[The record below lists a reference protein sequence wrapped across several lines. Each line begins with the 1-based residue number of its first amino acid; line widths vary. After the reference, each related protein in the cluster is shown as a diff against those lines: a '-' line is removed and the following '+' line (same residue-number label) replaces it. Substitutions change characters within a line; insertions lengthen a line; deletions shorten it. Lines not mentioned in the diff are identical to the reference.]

1 MPANVFKAYPGV
13 RISGV
18 RTLVWETPYFSYAVR
33 ELPRGCQLCVR
44 GEKLVLFTTGACP
57 RDCFYCPL
65 SPWRREDVVY
75 ANERPV
81 KSVDDIIEEAV
92 IQEAKGAGVTGGD
105 PMARLNRTVEYIK
118 ALKEAFGEDFHV
130 HLYTTGALATKKNL
144 EKLYDAGLDEIRFHP
159 DLFNPG
165 PKLFEIEIENI
176 KNAFDFDWDVGGEIP
191 SVPGQFER
199 MKWYAEFLDKLGAK
213 FLNVNELEFSET
225 NLRNLLDR
233 GYRPISDESSAI
245 KGSLELGLKLLEWG
259 EENTSLSYHLCT
271 AKLKDAV
278 QLRNRLKR
286 MAKNVAR
293 PYMEVT
299 EDGTLRF
306 GIAEYE
312 DLDELYDLLVNEAEV
327 PAEWLHINREKGRI
341 EMPEDVAVELAEAV
355 EGDVR
360 FFIVEEYP
368 TFDRIEVERIPLP

>member
-1 MPANVFKAYPGV
+1 M
-13 RISGV
+13 
-18 RTLVWETPYFSYAVR
+18 VWETPYFSYAVR
-33 ELPRGCQLCVR
+33 ELPKGCQLCVR
-44 GEKLVLFTTGACP
+44 GEKLVLFTTGKCP
-57 RDCFYCPL
+57 RGCFYCPL
-65 SPWRREDVVY
+65 SQWRREDVVY

-81 KSVDDIIEEAV
+81 KTLDDIIEEAI
-92 IQEAKGAGVTGGD
+92 IQGARGAGVTGGD
-105 PMARLNRTVEYIK
+105 PMARLDRTVQYIRG
-118 ALKEAFGEDFHV
+118 LKEAFGGDFHV

-159 DLFNPG
+159 DLFNPNS
-165 PKLFEIEIENI
+165 KLFKVEIENI

-191 SVPGQFER
+191 AVPGQFER
-199 MKWYAEFLDKLGAK
+199 MKWYAEFLDSLDAK

-225 NLRNLLDR
+225 NLRNLLER
-233 GYRPISDESSAI
+233 NYRPISNESSAI

-278 QLRNRLKR
+278 QLRNRLRR
-286 MAKNVAR
+286 MARNVAR
-293 PYMEVT
+293 PYMEIT

-306 GIAEYE
+306 GIAEYD
-312 DLDELYDLLVNEAEV
+312 DLDELYEFLVGEAKV
-327 PAEWLHINREKGRI
+327 PEGWLHINREKGRI
-341 EMPEDVAVELAEAV
+341 EMPEEVALELAEAV

>member
-1 MPANVFKAYPGV
+1 M
-13 RISGV
+13 
-18 RTLVWETPYFSYAVR
+18 VWETPYFSYAVR
-33 ELPRGCQLCVR
+33 ELPKGCQLCVK
-44 GEKLVLFTTGACP
+44 GEKLVLFTTGKCP

-81 KSVDDIIEEAV
+81 KSVDDIIEEAT
-92 IQEAKGAGVTGGD
+92 IQEARGAGVTGGD
-105 PMARLNRTVEYIK
+105 PMARLDRTVEYIK
-118 ALKEAFGEDFHV
+118 ALKETFGEDFHV

-159 DLFNPG
+159 DLFNPNSR
-165 PKLFEIEIENI
+165 LFKVEINNI
-176 KNAFDFDWDVGGEIP
+176 RNAFDFDWDVGGEIP

-199 MKWYAEFLDKLGAK
+199 MKWYAEFLDNLGAK

-278 QLRNRLKR
+278 QLRNRLR
-286 MAKNVAR
+286 RTAKNVAK
-293 PYMEVT
+293 PYMEIT

-306 GIAEYE
+306 GIAEYS
-312 DLDELYDLLVNEAEV
+312 DLDELYELLVNDAEV
-327 PAEWLHINREKGRI
+327 PPEWLYINREKGRI
-341 EMPEDVAVELAEAV
+341 EMPEEVALELAEAI

-368 TFDRIEVERIPLP
+368 TWDRIEIERMPLP

>member
-1 MPANVFKAYPGV
+1 MV
-13 RISGV
+13 RG
-18 RTLVWETPYFSYAVR
+18 TPYFSYVVR
-33 ELPRGCQLCVR
+33 ELPTGCQLCVR

-81 KSVDDIIEEAV
+81 KSVDNIIGEAM

-105 PMARLNRTVEYIK
+105 PLVRLDRTVEYIRS
-118 ALKEAFGEDFHV
+118 LKEAFGEDFHV

-144 EKLYDAGLDEIRFHP
+144 EMLYDTGLDEIRFHP
-159 DLFNPG
+159 DLFNPNS
-165 PKLFEIEIENI
+165 KLFKVEIENI
-176 KNAFDFDWDVGGEIP
+176 HNAFDFDWDVGGEIP
-191 SVPGQFER
+191 SIPGQFER
-199 MKWYAEFLDKLGAK
+199 MKWYAEFLDSLGAK

-225 NLRNLLDR
+225 NLRAILDR
-233 GYRPISDESSAI
+233 GYRPISNESPAI
-245 KGSLELGLKLLEWG
+245 KGSLGLGLKLLEWG

-278 QLRNRLKR
+278 QLRNRLR
-286 MAKNVAR
+286 MMAKNVAK
-293 PYMEVT
+293 PYMEIT
-299 EDGTLRF
+299 KDGTLRF
-306 GIAEYE
+306 GIAEYG
-312 DLDELYDLLVNEAEV
+312 DLDELYALLVSEAEV
-327 PAEWLHINREKGRI
+327 PAEWLYINREKGRI
-341 EMPEDVAVELAEAV
+341 EMPEEVALELAEAI

-368 TFDRIEVERIPLP
+368 TFDRLEVERVPLP

>member
-1 MPANVFKAYPGV
+1 MPQAWV
-13 RISGV
+13 SEV

-33 ELPRGCQLCVR
+33 ELPKGCQLCVR
-44 GEKLVLFTTGACP
+44 GEKLVLFTTGVCP
-57 RDCFYCPL
+57 RNCFYCPL

-81 KSVDDIIEEAV
+81 KSTEDVVEEALL
-92 IQEAKGAGVTGGD
+92 QEAKGAGVTGGD
-105 PMARLNRTVEYIK
+105 PLARLERTVEYIK
-118 ALKEAFGEDFHV
+118 LLKERFGEEFHV

-159 DLFNPG
+159 DLFNPNS
-165 PKLFEIEIENI
+165 KLFNVEIENI

-191 SVPGQFER
+191 SIPGQFER

-213 FLNVNELEFSET
+213 FLNVNELEYSEMT
-225 NLRNLLDR
+225 LKTLLDM
-233 GYRPISDESSAI
+233 GYQPVSDESAAI
-245 KGSLELGLKLLEWG
+245 KGSLEVGLKLLEWG

-286 MAKNVAR
+286 MARKVAK

-299 EDGTLRF
+299 EEGTLRF
-306 GIAEYE
+306 GIAEYD
-312 DLDELYDLLVNEAEV
+312 DLDELYSFLVEEAEV
-327 PAEWLHINREKGRI
+327 PPEWLYINREKGRI
-341 EMPEDVAVELAEAV
+341 EMPEEVAIELAEAV
-355 EGDVR
+355 EGDVK

-368 TFDRIEVERIPLP
+368 TWDHLEVERVPLP

>member
-1 MPANVFKAYPGV
+1 MV
-13 RISGV
+13 R
-18 RTLVWETPYFSYAVR
+18 ETPYFSYAVG

-65 SPWRREDVVY
+65 SETRRGDVVY

-81 KSVDDIIEEAV
+81 RSLDDVSEEALLM
-92 IQEAKGAGVTGGD
+92 EAKGAGVTGGD
-105 PMARLNRTVEYIK
+105 PLARLDRTVEYIRS
-118 ALKEAFGEDFHV
+118 LKEAFGEDFHV

-159 DLFNPG
+159 DLFNPNS
-165 PKLFEIEIENI
+165 KLFKVEIENI

-199 MKWYAEFLDKLGAK
+199 MRWYAEFLDNLGAK

-225 NLRNLLDR
+225 NLRAILDR
-233 GYRPISDESSAI
+233 GYRPISDESAAI

-271 AKLKDAV
+271 ARLKDAV
-278 QLRNRLKR
+278 QLKNRLRR
-286 MAKNVAR
+286 MAKNVAK
-293 PYMEVT
+293 PYMEIT

-312 DLDELYDLLVNEAEV
+312 DLDELYTLLVEEAEV
-327 PAEWLHINREKGRI
+327 PEEWLYVNRAKGRI
-341 EMPEDVAVELAEAV
+341 EMPEEVAVELAEAI

-368 TFDRIEVERIPLP
+368 TFDRLEVERIPLP

>member
-1 MPANVFKAYPGV
+1 M
-13 RISGV
+13 
-18 RTLVWETPYFSYAVR
+18 WETPYFSYAVR
-33 ELPRGCQLCVR
+33 ELPKGCQMCVR

-81 KSVDDIIEEAV
+81 KRVDDIIEEAK
-92 IQEAKGAGVTGGD
+92 IQEARGAGVTGGD
-105 PMARLNRTVEYIK
+105 PMVRLDRTAEYIR
-118 ALKEAFGEDFHV
+118 ALKETFGEGFHV

-159 DLFNPG
+159 DLFNPNSR
-165 PKLFEIEIENI
+165 LFRVEIENI
-176 KNAFDFDWDVGGEIP
+176 KNAFDFDWGVGGEVP
-191 SVPGQFER
+191 AVPGQGER
-199 MKWYAEFLDKLGAK
+199 IKWFAEFLDGLGAK
-213 FLNVNELEFSET
+213 FFNINELEFSET

-233 GYRPISDESSAI
+233 GYLPISDESSAI
-245 KGSLELGLKLLEWG
+245 KGSLELGLEILRWG
-259 EENTSLSYHLCT
+259 EENTSLNYHLCT

-278 QLRNRLKR
+278 QLKNRLKK
-286 MAKNVAR
+286 MARNVAK
-293 PYMEVT
+293 PYMEIT

-312 DLDELYDLLVNEAEV
+312 DLDELYTLLVEEAEV
-327 PAEWLHINREKGRI
+327 PEEWLYVNRERGRI
-341 EMPEDVAVELAEAV
+341 EMPEEVALELAEAI
-355 EGDVR
+355 EGDIR

-368 TFDRIEVERIPLP
+368 TWDRIEVERVPLP

>member
-1 MPANVFKAYPGV
+1 MV
-13 RISGV
+13 R
-18 RTLVWETPYFSYAVR
+18 ETPYFSYAVG

-65 SPWRREDVVY
+65 SEKRKGDVVY

-81 KSVDDIIEEAV
+81 KTVDEAIEEAK

-105 PMARLNRTVEYIK
+105 PLARLDRTAEYIR
-118 ALKEAFGEDFHV
+118 ALKEAFGEGFHV
-130 HLYTTGALATKKNL
+130 HLYTTGALATKKAL
-144 EKLYDAGLDEIRFHP
+144 ERLYDAGLDEIRFHP
-159 DLFNPG
+159 DLFNPNSR
-165 PKLFEIEIENI
+165 LFEVEIRNI
-176 KNAFDFDWDVGGEIP
+176 RNAFDFDWDVGGEIP
-191 SVPGQFER
+191 SIPGQFER

-225 NLRNLLDR
+225 NLRALIDR
-233 GYRPISDESSAI
+233 GYKPISNESAAI
-245 KGSLELGLKLLEWG
+245 TGSLELGLKLLEWG
-259 EENTSLSYHLCT
+259 GENTSLSYHLCT

-278 QLRNRLKR
+278 QLRNRLRR

-299 EDGTLRF
+299 EEGTLRF
-306 GIAEYE
+306 GIAEYD
-312 DLDELYDLLVNEAEV
+312 DLDELYTLLVEGAEV
-327 PAEWLHINREKGRI
+327 PEEWLYVNRERGRV
-341 EMPEDVAVELAEAV
+341 EMPEGVAVELADAI

-368 TFDRIEVERIPLP
+368 TFDRLEVERVPLP

>member
-1 MPANVFKAYPGV
+1 MV
-13 RISGV
+13 R
-18 RTLVWETPYFSYAVR
+18 ETSYFSYVVR
-33 ELPRGCQLCVR
+33 ELPRGCRLCVR

-81 KSVDDIIEEAV
+81 KSLDDVIEEAR
-92 IQEAKGAGVTGGD
+92 IQEARGAGVTGGD
-105 PMARLNRTVEYIK
+105 PLARLDRTVEYIR
-118 ALKEAFGEDFHV
+118 ALKERFGKTFHI

-144 EKLYDAGLDEIRFHP
+144 EKLYDVGLDEIRFHP
-159 DLFNPG
+159 DLFNPNS
-165 PKLFEIEIENI
+165 KLFKVELENI
-176 KNAFDFDWDVGGEIP
+176 RNAFDFDWDVGGEIP
-191 SVPGQFER
+191 SIPGGFER
-199 MKWYAEFLDKLGAK
+199 MRWYAEFLDNLGAK

-233 GYRPISDESSAI
+233 GYRPISDESAAI
-245 KGSLELGLKLLEWG
+245 KGSLELGLELLEWG

-271 AKLKDAV
+271 ARLKDAV
-278 QLRNRLKR
+278 QLKNRLRR

-293 PYMEVT
+293 PYMEIT

-306 GIAEYE
+306 GIAEYD
-312 DLDELYDLLVNEAEV
+312 DLDELYALLVEEAEI
-327 PAEWLHINREKGRI
+327 PPEWLYVNRAKGRI
-341 EMPEDVAVELAEAV
+341 EMPEEVAVELADAI
-355 EGDVR
+355 EGDVK

-368 TFDRIEVERIPLP
+368 TFEGIEVERVPLP

>member
-1 MPANVFKAYPGV
+1 MV
-13 RISGV
+13 R
-18 RTLVWETPYFSYAVR
+18 ETPYFSYAVR

-44 GEKLVLFTTGACP
+44 GEKLVLFTTGVCP

-65 SPWRREDVVY
+65 SQWRREDVVY

-81 KSVDDIIEEAV
+81 KSVDDIIEEAI

-159 DLFNPG
+159 DLFNPNSR
-165 PKLFEIEIENI
+165 LFKVEIENI

-191 SVPGQFER
+191 SIPGQFER
-199 MKWYAEFLDKLGAK
+199 MKWYAEFLDDLGAK

-233 GYRPISDESSAI
+233 GYGPISDESSAI
-245 KGSLELGLKLLEWG
+245 KGSLEQGLKLLEWG
-259 EENTSLSYHLCT
+259 EKNTSLSYHLCT

-306 GIAEYE
+306 GIAEYG

-327 PAEWLHINREKGRI
+327 PAEWLHVNREKGRI
-341 EMPEDVAVELAEAV
+341 EMPEEVAIELAEV
-355 EGDVR
+355 IEGDVR

>member
-1 MPANVFKAYPGV
+1 M
-13 RISGV
+13 R
-18 RTLVWETPYFSYAVR
+18 ETPYFSYSVR
-33 ELPRGCQLCVR
+33 ELPKGCQLCVR

-81 KSVDDIIEEAV
+81 ERVRDIIEEAK

-105 PMARLNRTVEYIK
+105 PLARLDRTVEYIK
-118 ALKEAFGEDFHV
+118 TLKDSFGERFHV

-159 DLFNPG
+159 DLFNPNS
-165 PKLFEIEIENI
+165 KLFKVEIENI
-176 KNAFDFDWDVGGEIP
+176 RNAFDFGWDVGGEIP
-191 SVPGQFER
+191 SIPGQLER
-199 MKWYAEFLDKLGAK
+199 MRWYAGFLDKLGAK

-225 NLRNLLDR
+225 NLRAILNR
-233 GYRPISDESSAI
+233 GFKPISDESSAI
-245 KGSLELGLKLLEWG
+245 KGSLELGLELLRWG

-278 QLRNRLKR
+278 QLKNRLRR

-293 PYMEVT
+293 PYMEIT
-299 EDGTLRF
+299 EEGTLRF

-312 DLDELYDLLVNEAEV
+312 DLNELYEFLVEEAEV
-327 PAEWLHINREKGRI
+327 PGEWLYINRERGRL
-341 EMPEDVAVELAEAV
+341 EMPEEVAVELADAI

-368 TFDRIEVERIPLP
+368 TWDRIEVERIPLP